1 MSDWLKLHR
10 KSLESQ
16 VFSDPATWRIWCW
29 CLLKAN
35 WKKGFY
41 GGAEIGP
48 GEFATGRESA
58 SSELGISGSAWYRA
72 IKRLQKLRCIELK
85 ANNRFTI
92 ISIVNWHKYQAE
104 SHNKRTTDGQQA
116 DSGRTTSEQQADT
129 IEEGKEG
136 LEGKNSLSISSHG
149 KSEKFREYWDKW
161 LTKSAFQNGRP
172 LDEITEQAQ
181 LFKLEKYSTDE
192 AIEVVVFCLSLA
204 NCKNLLAEGEHK
216 PKPEA
221 NGTYRNGRK
230 KLTANDIILPIEDG
244 S

>member
-10 KSLESQ
+10 KSLDSQ
-16 VFSDPATWRIWCW
+16 IFSDADLWRIWCW

-41 GGAEIGP
+41 MGEEIKA

-58 SSELGISGSAWYRA
+58 STELGISGSCWYRSM
-72 IKRLQKLRCIELK
+72 KRLEKLRCITIK

-104 SHNKRTTDGQQA
+104 TQNKRTTDGQPA
-116 DSGRTTSEQQADT
+116 DSGRTTGGQPVDT
-129 IEEGKEG
+129 IEEGLEG

-149 KSEKFREYWDKW
+149 KNELFRDAWAKW
-161 LTKSAFQNGRP
+161 LEKSAFQNGRQ
-172 LDEITEQAQ
+172 LDAITEQAQ
-181 LFKLEKYSTDE
+181 LFKLEKYSTAE
-192 AIEVVVFCLSLA
+192 AIEVVVFCLALA

-216 PKPEA
+216 KPES
-221 NGTYRNGRK
+221 NGSGGGHRYGK
-230 KLTANDIILPIEDG
+230 QPVDLDKFVIK
-244 S
+244 